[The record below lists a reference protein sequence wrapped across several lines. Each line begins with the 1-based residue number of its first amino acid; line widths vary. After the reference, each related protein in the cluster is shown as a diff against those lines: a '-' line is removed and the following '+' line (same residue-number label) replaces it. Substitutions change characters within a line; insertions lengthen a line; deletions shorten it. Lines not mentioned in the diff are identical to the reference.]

1 MRQKILASFTI
12 GFIAGLIDITPGLIQ
27 GVDLHITLTGFSFW
41 VVMGPTIAFISLP
54 MKDWLKGL
62 VVASLLVIPGTILM
76 SAIDPETIIPM
87 IVLTIALGSLV
98 GFLTGRY
105 TQDKGMFFPCPIC
118 PIHMYPNT
126 RHSLISD
133 WKFSVTCSSIV
144 IGDV

>member
-12 GFIAGLIDITPGLIQ
+12 GFIAGLIDIAPGLIR

-62 VVASLLVIPGTILM
+62 VVASLLAIPGTILM
-76 SAIDPETIIPM
+76 SAIDPDTVIPM
-87 IVLTIALGSLV
+87 IVLTIALGSMV

-105 TQDKGMFFPCPIC
+105 A
-118 PIHMYPNT
+118 
-126 RHSLISD
+126 R
-133 WKFSVTCSSIV
+133 
-144 IGDV
+144 